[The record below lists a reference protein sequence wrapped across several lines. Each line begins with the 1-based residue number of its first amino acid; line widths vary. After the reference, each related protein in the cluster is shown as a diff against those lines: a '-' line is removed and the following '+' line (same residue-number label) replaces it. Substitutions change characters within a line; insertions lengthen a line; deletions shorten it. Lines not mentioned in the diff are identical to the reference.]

1 MIERQILEIVGG
13 AADSG
18 GRLNEI
24 VDQFRHG
31 RDVNDLIVLLDS
43 SNSELASIGA
53 WILGEL
59 HFELYNSDILV
70 SRLREL
76 LNHKD
81 PAVRFH
87 AFGAIYPALNPR
99 EAATQALLRKLCS
112 DPNEGVRK
120 SAEAVAARLSLT

>member
-1 MIERQILEIVGG
+1 MIERQILELVGG

-18 GRLNEI
+18 ERLEEI
-24 VDQFRHG
+24 VDQFRGG
-31 RDVNDLIVLLDS
+31 REVNDLIVLLES

-59 HFELYNSDILV
+59 PFDLYNSDILL

-87 AFGAIYPALNPR
+87 ALGAVYPALNPR
-99 EAATQALLRKLCS
+99 EVATQALLRKLRS
-112 DPNEGVRK
+112 DPNEGVRR
-120 SAEAVAARLSLT
+120 SAEAAAARLSLT